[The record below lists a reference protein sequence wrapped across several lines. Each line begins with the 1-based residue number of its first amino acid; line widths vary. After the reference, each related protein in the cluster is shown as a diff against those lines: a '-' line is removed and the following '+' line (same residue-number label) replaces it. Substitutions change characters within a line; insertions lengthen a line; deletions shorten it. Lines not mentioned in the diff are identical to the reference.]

1 MPSAKPEEAASPA
14 PPPASPLPALG
25 AASLEL
31 SFLTSVFAEISGLP
45 HPATR
50 SGASPGGRAT
60 TARDSVCPRP
70 PVRK

>member
-1 MPSAKPEEAASPA
+1 MPSAKLEKAASPA
-14 PPPASPLPALG
+14 PLPASPLPALG

-31 SFLTSVFAEISGLP
+31 GFLTSVFAELSGLP
-45 HPATR
+45 HPALR
-50 SGASPGGRAT
+50 SGASTGSRAA